1 MSEEKDIWE
10 SSEANKRLEELH
22 DALRQVLDPDDY
34 GWINR
39 STEVVID
46 DLIMAGVGMVSEVAE
61 EIFAEIESLI
71 KYFELPNGCAL
82 MSLVSLAELKKKYT
96 GKGINVPA
104 IEAVEGKKK
113 IFPRWEY
120 KESEDTE

>member
-22 DALRQVLDPDDY
+22 DDLRQILDPDDY

-46 DLIMAGVGMVSEVAE
+46 DLITAGVGMVPEVAE
-61 EIFAEIESLI
+61 EIFAEIDNINAHGDGYYEYWKDWLA
-71 KYFELPNGCAL
+71 K
-82 MSLVSLAELKKKYT
+82 LAELKKKYT
-96 GKGINVPA
+96 GNGINFPTL
-104 IEAVEGKKK
+104 EAVEGKKK
-113 IFPRWEY
+113 IIPRWEY
-120 KESEDTE
+120 KENEDTE